1 MKYLDHLHYTTR
13 AAVGAVTRSVDAF
26 TVAAGKFQ
34 VSATN
39 TVATAAAG
47 ATRTPARRHSQQHLH
62 QTTRFQGGLT
72 VERELN
78 SAKFSPESPE

>member
-1 MKYLDHLHYTTR
+1 MKQLLHLHYTTR

-26 TVAAGKFQ
+26 TVAAGKSQ

-39 TVATAAAG
+39 TATTAAAD
-47 ATRTPARRHSQQHLH
+47 ATRTPARRNSQQHLH
-62 QTTRFQGGLT
+62 QPTHLRGGLT

-78 SAKFSPESPE
+78 SAILVRLS